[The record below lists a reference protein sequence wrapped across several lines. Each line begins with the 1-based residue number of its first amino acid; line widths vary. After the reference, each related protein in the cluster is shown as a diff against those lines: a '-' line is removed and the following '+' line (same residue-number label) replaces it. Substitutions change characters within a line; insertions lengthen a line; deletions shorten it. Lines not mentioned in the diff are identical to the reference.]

1 MSENRTLWLVGAT
14 YDEGDQFPRF
24 IREGIWQNGYQ
35 DKYIDQVKSIQV
47 GDAIAIKAAYCRTNE
62 LPFDNRGQSVSAMAI
77 KAVGEVAENMGDGR
91 FLKVNWTPLE
101 KPKEWY
107 FYTYRGTVWKVE
119 GSRWEKENLISF
131 VLDGKPQ
138 NFDRFRNAPYWK
150 ARYGDVSNDR
160 RQFKW
165 TKFYEEMAD
174 KLIAYKSKRHELID
188 GLYEIASEVDCLNN
202 LNDQFSD
209 GSKGRLKDICPF
221 TFMGVFNRGI
231 TDANRKR
238 IATKFA
244 SVLNVVE
251 PVPDTFESIPVLNNQ
266 RSWFFGYERER
277 RVQDIDLL
285 WDVFEAAV
293 KLADGDE
300 GLTEGAFMK
309 AYDDVSDCYGVGW
322 NLTIGL
328 YWIRPWFF
336 PTLEGQSREYIHQ
349 MLKIKIG
356 SSGVGKR
363 CNASEYLT
371 LKECLDERFNNDS
384 CPVHSFPEL
393 SQAAWNQNCT
403 AVPLGDDFMKKEKQN
418 DTCANMSVNQILY
431 GPPGTGKTYNT
442 VNHALALCEGLS
454 PEVLE
459 SEPRESL
466 QARFQLLQKSGQIAF
481 VTFHQSMSYE
491 DFVEGIKPQTA
502 DDGVSYSVTPGL
514 FLEICERARD
524 NWECSQ
530 MEEPSSF
537 DGLWATYTKTLQ
549 QGEADSLEVKTKR
562 GAFSIYEVGERTVYF
577 EKQNGS
583 RTHTLSIKTLK
594 RLFQNPD
601 QLLALGGLKT
611 YYRGVLEA
619 LGQMPKVE
627 GLRESQKQYVLIID
641 EINRGNV
648 SAILGELITLLEPDK
663 RLGQENELRV
673 TLPYSQDS
681 DFGVPPNL
689 HIIAT
694 MNTADRSVEAL
705 DTALRRR
712 FTFEEMMPD
721 PSLLSEQ
728 VIEGVDLR
736 AMLKAINRRL
746 EVLVG
751 RDHTIG
757 HAFFMRVSSLADL
770 IDVFRAKV
778 IPQLQEYFYGDWE
791 KINLVLGNAFVNA
804 DRSDKTVVWP
814 KGTNAPEDIDD
825 RQMWKITP
833 VDKWDIE
840 AFKSIYGTK

>member
-1 MSENRTLWLVGAT
+1 MDKKTTERVMNNDNQELYRLWDDFLEKWPVERVRTMSLEEYSSSGSENTFTYWIEQRLRHLGSVRGGSSFKFGIYFRKDEEQQVNGSGRTYSGQYAWYTKYGSTA
-14 YDEGDQFPRF
+14 DEAFENVRQKILEVINAVKDADLDAIQRVDLGDGYKWKIAFH
-24 IREGIWQNGYQ
+24 YQ
-35 DKYIDQVKSIQV
+35 DRAKPIVSPVYQSGALRALTQSPKNISLPDIYRSLIKEKHPEIDLLDFGRKLWTRAEGMMRIWKVSHGSNVFTEEERDRYLKQKLIVVSSRTKKGQGEAFGEDMQV
-47 GDAIAIKAAYCRTNE
+47 GDLFYLCYGAKQGVVLLGRVTSRAVACSKGDAWLQRSYEIVKHLDDNRSYSGEQKGWAPNYRSTCKQVPSNE
-62 LPFDNRGQSVSAMAI
+62 LKLFEIELLKPFFDLTLEELSGLDVVEDNEQSMKEDLS
-77 KAVGEVAENMGDGR
+77 EN
-91 FLKVNWTPLE
+91 
-101 KPKEWY
+101 
-107 FYTYRGTVWKVE
+107 VE
-119 GSRWEKENLISF
+119 SSTENL
-131 VLDGKPQ
+131 
-138 NFDRFRNAPYWK
+138 
-150 ARYGDVSNDR
+150 
-160 RQFKW
+160 
-165 TKFYEEMAD
+165 
-174 KLIAYKSKRHELID
+174 
-188 GLYEIASEVDCLNN
+188 
-202 LNDQFSD
+202 
-209 GSKGRLKDICPF
+209 
-221 TFMGVFNRGI
+221 
-231 TDANRKR
+231 
-238 IATKFA
+238 
-244 SVLNVVE
+244 
-251 PVPDTFESIPVLNNQ
+251 
-266 RSWFFGYERER
+266 
-277 RVQDIDLL
+277 
-285 WDVFEAAV
+285 
-293 KLADGDE
+293 
-300 GLTEGAFMK
+300 
-309 AYDDVSDCYGVGW
+309 
-322 NLTIGL
+322 
-328 YWIRPWFF
+328 
-336 PTLEGQSREYIHQ
+336 
-349 MLKIKIG
+349 
-356 SSGVGKR
+356 
-363 CNASEYLT
+363 
-371 LKECLDERFNNDS
+371 
-384 CPVHSFPEL
+384 
-393 SQAAWNQNCT
+393 
-403 AVPLGDDFMKKEKQN
+403 
-418 DTCANMSVNQILY
+418 ILY

-459 SEPRESL
+459 SEPREAL
-466 QARFQLLQKSGQIAF
+466 QTRFQLLQKSGQIAF

-537 DGLWATYTKTLQ
+537 DGLWSAYTKTLQ

-673 TLPYSQDS
+673 TLPYSQDP

-721 PSLLSEQ
+721 PSLLSERE
-728 VIEGVDLR
+728 IDGVDLR
-736 AMLKAINRRL
+736 SMLNAINRRL

-804 DRSDKTVVWP
+804 DTSEKTVVWP
-814 KGTNAPEDIDD
+814 KDSKAPEDIDD
-825 RQMWKITP
+825 RKMWKITP